1 LLGQY
6 EREGRDRGA
15 RNMLLVT
22 LAQEPQMHLGQLT
35 EAFEVS
41 EEYLRILRRKAEAG
55 GLGAGLSGIALT
67 ARPAPAQDGV
77 RTAADREATRSP
89 GPHGGGP
96 ASGGRPNRSGC
107 PDRGGANR
115 SYAPRTILRA
125 RSAGRWCPGRP
136 SWTIRPGWPTRSTR
150 WPTLR

>member
-1 LLGQY
+1 M
-6 EREGRDRGA
+6 D
-15 RNMLLVT
+15 T
-22 LAQEPQMHLGQLT
+22 
-35 EAFEVS
+35 
-41 EEYLRILRRKAEAG
+41 
-55 GLGAGLSGIALT
+55 GLSGIALT

-115 SYAPRTILRA
+115 SYAQQCEVNHTVGQNTP
-125 RSAGRWCPGRP
+125 SASFP
-136 SWTIRPGWPTRSTR
+136 SVSPSSSSPNAA
-150 WPTLR
+150 L